1 MELTKI
7 CDKYFHCS
15 NLYDLFG
22 IDKNADRR
30 SLKKAYF
37 KRSLRYYPGLLIVSE
52 RSQTDHEASEKF
64 KTLFKI
70 YSILSDNERK
80 WVYDKTGCVWLD
92 EELLG
97 HDFDWVGH
105 WRLTFKKANYEAIVS
120 FLNKYRGSQEET
132 ADIKQL
138 FRLYKGN
145 IQKIMNLVLCSTRED
160 EKRIQ
165 DIVQFIV
172 SAHNPYPVNHTPSC
186 ILKNTAK
193 EKKSV
198 KRNAVSEENPQKKR
212 HREL

>member
-7 CDKYFHCS
+7 CAKYFHCS
-15 NLYDLFG
+15 NLYEVFG

-37 KRSLRYYPGLLIVSE
+37 KRSLRYHPGLVSV

-64 KTLFKI
+64 KTLFKT
-70 YSILSDNERK
+70 YSILSDHERK
-80 WVYDKTGCVWLD
+80 WVYDTTRCVWLD
-92 EELLG
+92 EELLR

-105 WRLTFKKANYEAIVS
+105 WRLTFKKANDEAIIS

-145 IQKIMNLVLCSTRED
+145 VPKIMNTVLCSTPED
-160 EKRIQ
+160 ENRIQ
-165 DIVQFIV
+165 DIVQFII
-172 SAHNPYPVNHTPSC
+172 SAHNPYPVKHTE
-186 ILKNTAK
+186 

-198 KRNAVSEENPQKKR
+198 KRNALSEENPKKKR

>member
-7 CDKYFHCS
+7 CALYFHCS
-15 NLYDLFG
+15 NFYDVFG
-22 IDKNADRR
+22 IDKNTDRR

-37 KRSLRYYPGLLIVSE
+37 KRSLRFHPGLASE
-52 RSQTDHEASEKF
+52 RSQTDHEADEASEKF

-70 YSILSDNERK
+70 YSILSDRERK
-80 WVYDKTGCVWLD
+80 WVYDTTGCVWLD
-92 EELLG
+92 DELLRL
-97 HDFDWVGH
+97 DFDWVGH
-105 WRLTFKKANYEAIVS
+105 WSITFKKANDEAIMS

-145 IQKIMNLVLCSTRED
+145 VPKIMNIVLCSTPD
-160 EKRIQ
+160 DINRIQ
-165 DIVQFIV
+165 DIVQFII
-172 SAHNPYPVNHTPSC
+172 SAHNPYPVKH
-186 ILKNTAK
+186 LK

-198 KRNAVSEENPQKKR
+198 KRNALSEENPKKKR